1 MKKGSSEVDSFQGL
15 INEVMPDVRPINVEA
30 RVDLI
35 KPKLPED
42 TLKAKRAEAARAEVE
57 EYNRLS
63 GEFIEPVDPH
73 DILAFKR
80 AGIQNGVY
88 RNLRLGK
95 YPIDAQL
102 DLHNL
107 TVEQAREAVFG
118 FIEECCSYDIRT
130 ALITHGKGEG
140 RKPQPALLKSCIAH
154 WLPQLIEVQAFHSA
168 QKQHGGTGATY
179 LLIRKSDK
187 RKLENAEQ
195 HHKRR

>member
-1 MKKGSSEVDSFQGL
+1 MNEESFSGLLGAELSE
-15 INEVMPDVRPINVEA
+15 VRPIESQP
-30 RVDLI
+30 RVALA
-35 KPKLPED
+35 KTRVSEVALRQ
-42 TLKAKRAEAARAEVE
+42 KRADAVRAEVE

-80 AGIQNGVY
+80 PGIQNGVY

-95 YPIDAQL
+95 YAMDARL

-107 TVEQAREAVFG
+107 TVEQARVAVHTFVQD
-118 FIEECCSYDIRT
+118 CCQHDIRA

-140 RKPQPALLKSCIAH
+140 RKPQPAMLKSCIAH
-154 WLPQLIEVQAFHSA
+154 WLPQLTEVQAYHTA
-168 QKQHGGTGATY
+168 QKQHGGAGATY
-179 LLIRKSDK
+179 VLIRKSDK
-187 RKLENAEQ
+187 KRLENAER

>member
-1 MKKGSSEVDSFQGL
+1 MSEESFMGL
-15 INEVMPDVRPINVEA
+15 LGTELADVRPIA
-30 RVDLI
+30 AKPRVALAKDRRSEVALRQ
-35 KPKLPED
+35 
-42 TLKAKRAEAARAEVE
+42 KRADAVRAEVE

-80 AGIQNGVY
+80 PGIQNGVY

-95 YPIDAQL
+95 YTVDARL

-107 TVEQAREAVFG
+107 TVEQARVAVHTFVQD
-118 FIEECCSYDIRT
+118 CCQHDIRS

-154 WLPQLIEVQAFHSA
+154 WLPQLTEVQAFHSA
-168 QKQHGGTGATY
+168 QKQHGGAGATY
-179 LLIRKSDK
+179 VLIRKSDK
-187 RKLENAEQ
+187 KRLENAER

>member
-1 MKKGSSEVDSFQGL
+1 MNEDSFQGL
-15 INEVMPDVRPINVEA
+15 INDVMPDVRPIKVEA
-30 RVDLI
+30 RVDLV
-35 KPKLPED
+35 KARLPED
-42 TLKAKRAEAARAEVE
+42 THKAKRAEAVKAEVE

-73 DILAFKR
+73 DTLEFKR

-95 YPIDAQL
+95 YPIDARL

-107 TVEQAREAVFG
+107 TVEQARQAVYG
-118 FIEECCSYDIRT
+118 FIEECCAYDIRT

-154 WLPQLIEVQAFHSA
+154 WLPQLTEVQAFHSA
-168 QKQHGGTGATY
+168 QRHHGGTGATY

-187 RKLENAEQ
+187 QKLENAEQ

>member
-1 MKKGSSEVDSFQGL
+1 MNEDSFQGL
-15 INEVMPDVRPINVEA
+15 INDVMPDVRPIKVEA
-30 RVDLI
+30 RVDLV
-35 KPKLPED
+35 KARLPED
-42 TLKAKRAEAARAEVE
+42 TLKAKRAEAAKAEVE

-73 DILAFKR
+73 DTLEFKR

-95 YPIDAQL
+95 YPIDARL

-107 TVEQAREAVFG
+107 TVEQARQAVYG
-118 FIEECCSYDIRT
+118 FIEECCAYDIRT

-154 WLPQLIEVQAFHSA
+154 WLPQLTEVQAFHSA
-168 QKQHGGTGATY
+168 QRHHGGTGATY

-187 RKLENAEQ
+187 QKLENAEQ